1 MCAFDGPQVSVPVD
15 FPATLILSGGH
26 RCWWRSY
33 AQVLTLL
40 DRVLPQI
47 HSFGFAVGHPKLWED
62 LGRPGK
68 LTVCC
73 QCCISMVR
81 YCEAFLLR
89 VAPDSD

>member
-62 LGRPGK
+62 LG
-68 LTVCC
+68 
-73 QCCISMVR
+73 S
-81 YCEAFLLR
+81 
-89 VAPDSD
+89 